1 MFIVTEYAALKYCS
15 EMFTH
20 DVNNIEYLINNR
32 ILNTFNIILLMLY
45 ALEDSLSVQ
54 LWLHC
59 AYRLAQ
65 QFYLW
70 SWHVQRSNL

>member
-54 LWLHC
+54 L
-59 AYRLAQ
+59 
-65 QFYLW
+65 
-70 SWHVQRSNL
+70 